1 MRTLSIVVPAFNE
14 EGTVRQILNAL
25 LSLQLPGWGK
35 EIIVVDDASTDRTKE
50 ILKDFE
56 GKVRIIH
63 LEKNSGKGSAVM
75 HGSRAATGDYILVQD
90 ADLEYD
96 PREIPELL
104 RALGEGK
111 GDIVH
116 GSRNLRKQRR
126 EGSYIKRAGVW
137 FLTELFNMFYGT
149 RLTDACVC
157 YRLFPKSAAVHFG
170 AGRFE
175 SELLFSAKAVRAGYK
190 ITEVPVTYSPR
201 TVAEGK
207 KIQYRDGLVG
217 IYALTADWLRNLPK
231 VAFLL
236 LGAMIVAILF
246 IFSMSGVFNDRIDT
260 NLYVSQI
267 ESFQGIFGNAP
278 ETITE
283 TDNQFETLADEPWQT
298 FKPLYMVLGA
308 LLSTVMHPYGA
319 ILIIN
324 LFLFV
329 GLTFLVYVFL
339 RELGFRTR
347 FAVAGALWVVFSYP
361 MLKYGLALGT
371 DISGWFF
378 SVATIVLMLRAVRT
392 DDIRLVVLA
401 SLVGFLGSLG
411 KETGAMGL
419 IFAGFFLLWH
429 FRAWNIGKLIKWL
442 AALCIPAFAL
452 QGFLLLA
459 LAESN
464 APTFV
469 DWYMLNISGLL
480 EDFWKLAYLVGV
492 AGSAFNILLVFAFI
506 GFVIALWKRDI
517 FTRAWTKHYIPLL
530 LASLPVLLWPI
541 FISRVLFIQ
550 FIFFVPLAL
559 YAVVAISERFGA
571 RFPALPYILMALPP
585 LVSIALFGLSGNGSL
600 FEVFGDFLPFV

>member
-14 EGTVRQILNAL
+14 EGTIRQILNL
-25 LSLQLPGWGK
+25 LLAQQLPGWGK
-35 EIIVVDDASTDRTKE
+35 EIIVVNDASTDRTKE
-50 ILKDFE
+50 ILKEFE
-56 GKVRIIH
+56 GKVRVIH

-75 HGSRAATGDYILVQD
+75 NGSRVATGDYILVQD

-96 PREIPELL
+96 PKEIPDLL
-104 RALGEGK
+104 RALDEKK
-111 GDIVH
+111 GDVIH
-116 GSRNLRKQRR
+116 GSRNLRTQKR
-126 EGSYIKRAGVW
+126 EGSYLRRAGVW
-137 FLTELFNMFYGT
+137 FLTQLFNTLYGT

-190 ITEVPVTYSPR
+190 IAEVPVTYSPR

-207 KIQYRDGLVG
+207 KIQYRDGLIGIFALVG
-217 IYALTADWLRNLPK
+217 DWVRNLPK
-231 VAFLL
+231 VALFLF
-236 LGAMIVAILF
+236 GAIVVATAF

-267 ESFQGIFGNAP
+267 ESFRGLFSDTPQVVTG
-278 ETITE
+278 
-283 TDNQFETLADEPWQT
+283 TDNQFETLADEPWKT
-298 FKPLYMVLGA
+298 FKPLYMVLAA
-308 LLSTVMHPYGA
+308 LLTVFVHPYVA
-319 ILIIN
+319 ILSIN
-324 LFLFV
+324 LLLFV
-329 GLTFLVYVFL
+329 GLTFLTYAFL

-347 FAVAGALWVVFSYP
+347 FAGAGALWVVFSYP

-429 FRAWNIGKLIKWL
+429 FRVWKFSKLVKWL

-452 QGFLLLA
+452 QGFLLIA

-469 DWYMLNISGLL
+469 DWYVLNIQGLL

-492 AGSAFNILLVFAFI
+492 AGSAFNVLLPLALI
-506 GFVIALWKRDI
+506 GFVIAIFRRDI
-517 FTRAWTKHYIPLL
+517 FKRSWGKYYIPLF
-530 LASLPVLLWPI
+530 LAALPVLLWPI

-559 YAVVAISERFGA
+559 YAVDAISTRFGA
-571 RFPALPYILMALPP
+571 RFPALPYILLALPP
-585 LVSIALFGLSGNGSL
+585 AVSIALFGLSGNGSL
-600 FEVFGDFLPFV
+600 FDVFGKILPFV